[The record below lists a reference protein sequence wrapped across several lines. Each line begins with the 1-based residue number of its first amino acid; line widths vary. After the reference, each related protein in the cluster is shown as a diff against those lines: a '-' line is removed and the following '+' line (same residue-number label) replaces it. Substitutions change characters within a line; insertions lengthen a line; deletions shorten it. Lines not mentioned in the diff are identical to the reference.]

1 LCDETPSHPA
11 QARPAVRTSAARRY
25 RPAAGLRSGR
35 HASLGLE
42 GGGKRSAVYLVGS
55 VHVLKAENYPL
66 PAEIEAAFTNSAIA
80 AFETDIE
87 AMQGPETQLKLM
99 GKARLPEGETLAQQ
113 VSPEVYAAFT
123 NHLNEDGLPVVVFDQ
138 FKPAMAAFALLILD
152 LQHLGFDPKFGLDK
166 HFFDRARKESKQ
178 IVALET
184 VDFQIGL
191 ATQFSKEEGEA
202 VMKWTMDDLDKLK
215 QEYPD
220 MLKAWQTGNSD
231 KLEKMLNEGFQKVPK
246 IFQRLVTDRN
256 KRWLPK
262 IEEWL
267 QGDKN
272 AVMIVGAG
280 HLVGKEGVVE
290 LLRKKGLKVTQ
301 Q

>member
-1 LCDETPSHPA
+1 
-11 QARPAVRTSAARRY
+11 
-25 RPAAGLRSGR
+25 
-35 HASLGLE
+35 
-42 GGGKRSAVYLVGS
+42 
-55 VHVLKAENYPL
+55 
-66 PAEIEAAFTNSAIA
+66 
-80 AFETDIE
+80 
-87 AMQGPETQLKLM
+87 
-99 GKARLPEGETLAQQ
+99 
-113 VSPEVYAAFT
+113 
-123 NHLNEDGLPVVVFDQ
+123 
-138 FKPAMAAFALLILD
+138 
-152 LQHLGFDPKFGLDK
+152 
-166 HFFDRARKESKQ
+166 KQ

>member
-1 LCDETPSHPA
+1 MKSHPILPRLA
-11 QARPAVRTSAARRY
+11 LLFGLLLPGATALRPGCAA
-25 RPAAGLRSGR
+25 AATHHSVWKV
-35 HASLGLE
+35 E
-42 GGGKRSAVYLVGS
+42 GKRSAVYLVGS

-113 VSPEVYAAFT
+113 VSPQVYAAFT
-123 NHLNEDGLPVVVFDQ
+123 NHLNEDGLPVIVFDQ

-166 HFFDRARKESKQ
+166 HFFDRARKENKQ

-191 ATQFSKEEGEA
+191 ATQFSKEEAEA

-220 MLKAWQTGNSD
+220 MLKAWQSGNSAQ
-231 KLEKMLNEGFQKVPK
+231 LEKMLNEGFQKVPK
-246 IFQRLVTDRN
+246 VFQRLVTDRN
-256 KRWLPK
+256 KRWLLK